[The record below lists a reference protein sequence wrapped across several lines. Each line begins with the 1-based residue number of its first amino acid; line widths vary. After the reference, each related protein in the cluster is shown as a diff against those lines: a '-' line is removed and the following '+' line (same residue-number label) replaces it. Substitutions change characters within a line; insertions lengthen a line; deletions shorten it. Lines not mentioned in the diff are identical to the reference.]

1 MKNYLS
7 VELIPSTLNFSFFLD
22 FRETLT
28 TLARLSTHQDHYFS
42 VSTLMSIVI
51 NFNMNFIYP

>member
-7 VELIPSTLNFSFFLD
+7 VELITSTLNFSFFLD

-28 TLARLSTHQDHYFS
+28 TFMPCLGFS
-42 VSTLMSIVI
+42 FS
-51 NFNMNFIYP
+51 FFK